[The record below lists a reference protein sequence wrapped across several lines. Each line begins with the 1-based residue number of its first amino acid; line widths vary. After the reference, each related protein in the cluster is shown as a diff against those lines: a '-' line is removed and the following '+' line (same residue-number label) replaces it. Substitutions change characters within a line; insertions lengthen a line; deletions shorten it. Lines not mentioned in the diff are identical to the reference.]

1 MHIPTPPQNNTTR
14 CSPEQY
20 CWNAHQHW
28 KFTVAHLCNNNMG
41 FQHGNQGFC
50 KNNFSKKT
58 NEQYFL
64 RRANVAFTQ
73 GCLVPKKE
81 WSLLLILDLCTL
93 NRYLKKSRILILVAL
108 TWVVYHVNLYLQ
120 RNILSYLYL
129 FHKYRSPFSSN
140 EIEGLMVDRTA
151 GVCVISRLL
160 ITICHSEILQCSW
173 KRTSGYECNS
183 SSLIAWV
190 RFRLFPRDSLREN
203 VP

>member
-1 MHIPTPPQNNTTR
+1 MLTNIENSLLHTCATIIWAF
-14 CSPEQY
+14 S
-20 CWNAHQHW
+20 
-28 KFTVAHLCNNNMG
+28 TVTKG
-41 FQHGNQGFC
+41 FA
-50 KNNFSKKT
+50 KIISLKKT

-160 ITICHSEILQCSW
+160 ITICHSEILQCS
-173 KRTSGYECNS
+173 
-183 SSLIAWV
+183 
-190 RFRLFPRDSLREN
+190 
-203 VP
+203 